1 MSDGSGVTQDRQSRS
16 RCVTSISCRLGTP
29 ANVNMGDYIE
39 VIAQVPRDVAVENL
53 RMIPIET
60 IEDLISTVSTGRV
73 LRTAA
78 LVCLSAGWCGSPS
91 IARFRA
97 KEEWRSGF

>member
-1 MSDGSGVTQDRQSRS
+1 M
-16 RCVTSISCRLGTP
+16 
-29 ANVNMGDYIE
+29 ADYIE

-73 LRTAA
+73 LRSAA
-78 LVCLSAGWCGSPS
+78 LVCRLSAGWCESPS
-91 IARFRA
+91 IALFGA
-97 KEEWRSGF
+97 KRGVAIGFLADCIMR